1 MVKGRPWTRE
11 ELIVAYALYCV
22 IPFSKLNN
30 SNRTIKDAAEIIGRS
45 PAALKMKI
53 CNLAALDPDFLATGR
68 VGLWGGISK
77 LDREIYEEF
86 SKDWEGLSTKAES
99 IVHKDCILA
108 GADNQLTAFLD
119 FSVGPFPEDYII
131 SVLFPFNYVGK
142 LPFE

>member
-1 MVKGRPWTRE
+1 M
-11 ELIVAYALYCV
+11 AYALYCV

-30 SNRTIKDAAEIIGRS
+30 SNRTIKDAAEVIGRS

-99 IVHKDCILA
+99 RSTMETRTGRRATLRS
-108 GADNQLTAFLD
+108 Q
-119 FSVGPFPEDYII
+119 I
-131 SVLFPFNYVGK
+131 SKRGSSSESRSFRRMKVDAVSRGRAYRK
-142 LPFE
+142 W